1 MNEEQI
7 RQATEMLLEG
17 VGEDKNR
24 EGILKTPERVAKM
37 MVEILSGYET
47 NFSEIEESIFTDN
60 FSDMV
65 LVKDI
70 EFYSICEHHLVPFF
84 GKAHV
89 AFIPDGK
96 LIGLSKIPRIV
107 DAYAKRLQVQERM
120 TDQIATCLEDILS
133 PKGVAVSVEGS
144 HLCMMMR
151 GIKKQNPKMVTQN
164 FSGVFREDK
173 GYLEQFLMSIGTNL
187 NEGSDTE
194 FDI

>member
-24 EGILKTPERVAKM
+24 EGISKTPDRVAKM
-37 MVEILSGYET
+37 MGEILSGYQT
-47 NFSEIEESIFTDN
+47 NFSEFEESIFLDD

-84 GKAHV
+84 GMAHV

-120 TDQIATCLEDILS
+120 TDQIAVCLKDILS
-133 PKGVAVSVEGS
+133 PKGVAVSIEAN

-151 GIKKQNPKMVTQN
+151 GIKKQKPKMVTQN

-173 GYLEQFLMSIGTNL
+173 GYLEQFLMSVGTNL
-187 NEGSDTE
+187 NDNLDTE
-194 FDI
+194 IDI